1 MADDVSIVVRVRDA
15 TTAGVAAVNRS
26 INRLI
31 DNTKDMDKSFGSARG
46 AALSL
51 APALIPMAASV
62 APLAAGLGAATVAV
76 GAFGA
81 AVIPQAQAMKEASDA
96 EETYSEAVKE
106 YGKSSAEA
114 TKAETAYLAAVKEL
128 PPATRQAAASLSVL
142 KDEYKDWS
150 NSLAGDTMPVA
161 TKSFAIFGA
170 LFPKLTP
177 LVQGA
182 SGQLNRF
189 MNLVAGGIQSKG
201 FDSFMIKFSD
211 FATKSMSRAIDGMV
225 RLARTMDTGAVG
237 GGISEFMQYARE
249 NGPLV
254 GDVLKN
260 IGQALTR
267 LLVAASD
274 VGVGMLT
281 VVNAFAALVA
291 SLPTSLITTLMQMAI
306 AFKAVRIAAAGMAVV
321 GTALAA
327 VRAQAILAGTAA
339 IGASGGVATLTA
351 AFMALSR
358 GAKLAVA
365 STGIGL
371 LVIGLIKLSSIGR
384 DAPPNVDKL
393 TSSLAN
399 LGRTG
404 KASGESARVFGK
416 DLDGLY
422 KSVRALTDPS
432 TADSVQQFFVG
443 WTSFD
448 STPVKEAKES
458 FNALDDALTS
468 MVRDG
473 KGDLAAAALERLKAA
488 YKKGGGDVSDFTS
501 KLDDYKAAL
510 ADAKF
515 EQQLAADA
523 QGLFG
528 QQALKTKEKLDAQR
542 ASADGLRQSIQALND
557 VNRAASGAMNAFE
570 AAIDNGMKAA
580 AENAGGLKGAFD
592 KVTGTLD
599 MNTEKAR
606 NSEAAL
612 RELAG
617 TTDAATAAARDNGAS
632 WESVQGTY
640 ERGRENFIKMAKT
653 MGLTREEAVLLAD
666 RMLAM
671 PDKTVF
677 FKGTISDLDAKIK
690 TAQAKVDALKQKSPA
705 QLRANGGQLQKE
717 KDAAQRRLDSLKQKR
732 AAAIRASNQTAAGV
746 NSAKRSID
754 SVKGK
759 TVSVMVQYR
768 SSQNPSDFARSIGAL
783 AHGGIVGAAG
793 GGPRSRRTLVGEQGP
808 EIVDLA
814 PGSRVRSNPDTKRLL
829 AGGHAGGAPQ
839 PIVLQVN
846 MDGRRMAEV
855 LIDPLRG
862 EISRR
867 GGNVQ
872 ATLGRR

>member
-1 MADDVSIVVRVRDA
+1 MADDVSITVRVRDA

-31 DNTKDMDKSFGSARG
+31 DNTRDMDQSFGSARG

-81 AVIPQAQAMKEASDA
+81 AIVPQAQAMKEASDA
-96 EETYSEAVKE
+96 EEKYSAAVKEHGKASAEAVK
-106 YGKSSAEA
+106 AEK
-114 TKAETAYLAAVKEL
+114 TYLIAVKEL

-182 SGQLNRF
+182 SSQLSRF
-189 MNLVAGGIQSKG
+189 LTLVAGGIQARG
-201 FDSFMIKFSD
+201 FDSFMTKFSD

-291 SLPTSLITTLMQMAI
+291 SLPTSLITTLLQLALV
-306 AFKAVRIAAAGMAVV
+306 FKAIRIAAAGMAVV

-327 VRAQAILAGTAA
+327 VRAQAVLAGTAA
-339 IGASGGVATLTA
+339 VGASGGVAALTA

-358 GAKLAVA
+358 GARLAVA

-371 LVIGLIKLSSIGR
+371 LVVGLVKLSSIGR
-384 DAPPNVDKL
+384 DAPPNVDRL

-404 KASGESARVFGK
+404 KASGEAARVFGK

-432 TADSVQQFFVG
+432 TADGVQQFLVG
-443 WTSFD
+443 WTGFD

-458 FNALDDALTS
+458 VNALDDALTS
-468 MVRDG
+468 MVRGG

-488 YKKGGGDVSDFTS
+488 YQKGGGGVSDFTS
-501 KLDDYKAAL
+501 KLDGYKAAL

-528 QQALKTKEKLDAQR
+528 QQALATKEKLDAQK

-557 VNRAASGAMNAFE
+557 VNRAASG
-570 AAIDNGMKAA
+570 
-580 AENAGGLKGAFD
+580 
-592 KVTGTLD
+592 
-599 MNTEKAR
+599 
-606 NSEAAL
+606 
-612 RELAG
+612 
-617 TTDAATAAARDNGAS
+617 
-632 WESVQGTY
+632 
-640 ERGRENFIKMAKT
+640 
-653 MGLTREEAVLLAD
+653 
-666 RMLAM
+666 
-671 PDKTVF
+671 
-677 FKGTISDLDAKIK
+677 
-690 TAQAKVDALKQKSPA
+690 
-705 QLRANGGQLQKE
+705 
-717 KDAAQRRLDSLKQKR
+717 
-732 AAAIRASNQTAAGV
+732 
-746 NSAKRSID
+746 
-754 SVKGK
+754 
-759 TVSVMVQYR
+759 
-768 SSQNPSDFARSIGAL
+768 
-783 AHGGIVGAAG
+783 
-793 GGPRSRRTLVGEQGP
+793 
-808 EIVDLA
+808 
-814 PGSRVRSNPDTKRLL
+814 
-829 AGGHAGGAPQ
+829 
-839 PIVLQVN
+839 
-846 MDGRRMAEV
+846 
-855 LIDPLRG
+855 
-862 EISRR
+862 
-867 GGNVQ
+867 
-872 ATLGRR
+872 